1 MEIRS
6 PVTFASRYEEIHKVT
21 STSANKTEQASPLW
35 TDPPVKRPWLGL
47 ALLATSVVATISVLV
62 FFGAWLAQDR
72 IAARADMTGQS
83 SPGEWWED
91 GLIAV
96 CPIH

>member
-1 MEIRS
+1 
-6 PVTFASRYEEIHKVT
+6 VT
-21 STSANKTEQASPLW
+21 STPAGNNEKANPLW
-35 TDPPVKRPWLGL
+35 SDPPVKRPWLGL
-47 ALLATSVVATISVLV
+47 ALLATSIVSTVAVLV

-72 IAARADMTGQS
+72 IAARADETGQS
-83 SPGEWWED
+83 SSGEWWED